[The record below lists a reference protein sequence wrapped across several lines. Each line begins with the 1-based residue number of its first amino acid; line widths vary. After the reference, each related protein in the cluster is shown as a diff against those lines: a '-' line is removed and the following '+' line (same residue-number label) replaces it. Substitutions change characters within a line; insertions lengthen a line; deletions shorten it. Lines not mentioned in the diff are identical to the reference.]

1 MEGVRRRQGGGKGV
15 GRGKKRGWKGWEISK
30 RGDFRGKEDRKKEI
44 KGGKG
49 NGKRKKK
56 KKRKGSKRGMRGG
69 KGWRGLER
77 NCKECIWLSKFQL
90 VDVLILYNIIHV

>member
-1 MEGVRRRQGGGKGV
+1 MEGVRRKEGGGKGV

-69 KGWRGLER
+69 KGRKGVER
-77 NCKECIWLSKFQL
+77 TGEEVQRMHM
-90 VDVLILYNIIHV
+90 II